1 MTEQEHCHALC
12 DCRFFFPK
20 LYHDVMKGT
29 RAVYFPHLRLFSE
42 QRNITLGVGTFRPIS
57 QANGDI
63 LLPVS
68 SRLHRKHME
77 LKIILHNPNGWN
89 NESNKGNHKE
99 ECSLRKY
106 GQK

>member
-1 MTEQEHCHALC
+1 
-12 DCRFFFPK
+12 
-20 LYHDVMKGT
+20 MKGT
-29 RAVYFPHLRLFSE
+29 WNVYFPHLRLFSE
-42 QRNITLGVGTFRPIS
+42 QRNIALGVGTFHPIS
-57 QANGDI
+57 HANGHI

-89 NESNKGNHKE
+89 NGSNKGKHKE
-99 ECSLRKY
+99 ECSLGKY